1 MTESRMIYGINERPP
16 FGKLIL
22 FGFQLMLSVFVATV
36 LIAQI
41 CGVAVSGAL
50 FGAGL
55 ATITYL
61 CVTKWNSP
69 MFVSNSGAFVAPVIL
84 ALAAGGYTAVA
95 VGGLVTC
102 IVYCA
107 FGRLFTKISVDEI
120 YNIFP
125 KALIG
130 AVTMVIGI
138 TLMGFIG
145 TYTQIDGEQNIF
157 GIAIALFTA
166 IVIAVVSHN
175 AKGIARIVPFLI
187 GTLAGYALS
196 VLITVTGI
204 FKIVDFSM
212 FRNLTLFSVPDLAFS
227 HWTFWNYW
235 NVFPIILIYVAFT
248 ISAMME
254 CLSDHA
260 ALGNIIGVD
269 LYRKPGIGRIFVAE
283 GFANLVGSVFGGL
296 GICSYGEGVACVG
309 FSRVASSLVTCA
321 AAVMLMLLAFLTPVQ
336 AFIAS
341 IPSCVFGGASLILY
355 GYIACSGVKMLQQT
369 DLNKQKN
376 LIMVSMVLS
385 IGISGIAVGGAMFS
399 LSGTALA
406 LIFGIM
412 INLILPDE
420 KDV

>member
-1 MTESRMIYGINERPP
+1 MTESRMIYGINDRPP

-55 ATITYL
+55 ATIAYL
-61 CVTKWNSP
+61 LVTRWNSP

-120 YNIFP
+120 YDIFP

-157 GIAIALFTA
+157 GIVIALFTA

-187 GTLAGYALS
+187 GTLAGYALA

-204 FKIVDFSM
+204 FSVSKFDFVLCA
-212 FRNLTLFSVPDLAFS
+212 RPCIQPLDVLEL
-227 HWTFWNYW
+227 
-235 NVFPIILIYVAFT
+235 L
-248 ISAMME
+248 E
-254 CLSDHA
+254 CLSDYS
-260 ALGNIIGVD
+260 D
-269 LYRKPGIGRIFVAE
+269 L
-283 GFANLVGSVFGGL
+283 
-296 GICSYGEGVACVG
+296 CSIY
-309 FSRVASSLVTCA
+309 
-321 AAVMLMLLAFLTPVQ
+321 
-336 AFIAS
+336 
-341 IPSCVFGGASLILY
+341 Y
-355 GYIACSGVKMLQQT
+355 
-369 DLNKQKN
+369 
-376 LIMVSMVLS
+376 
-385 IGISGIAVGGAMFS
+385 
-399 LSGTALA
+399 
-406 LIFGIM
+406 
-412 INLILPDE
+412 
-420 KDV
+420 

>member
-1 MTESRMIYGINERPP
+1 MTESRMIYGINDRPP

-55 ATITYL
+55 ATIAYL
-61 CVTKWNSP
+61 LVTRWNSP

-120 YNIFP
+120 YDIFP

-157 GIAIALFTA
+157 GIVIALFTA

-187 GTLAGYALS
+187 GTLAGYALA
-196 VLITVTGI
+196 VLITVTG
-204 FKIVDFSM
+204 M
-212 FRNLTLFSVPDLAFS
+212 TLFSVPDLAFS

-385 IGISGIAVGGAMFS
+385 LGISGLAVGGAMFS
-399 LSGTALA
+399 LSGTSH
-406 LIFGIM
+406 
-412 INLILPDE
+412 
-420 KDV
+420 